1 MKDNRTVTEK
11 FRDLLGLKQT
21 IVNELLPLA
30 DIQLATS
37 IVNKLSTSPLNID
50 NKLLFFLA
58 QRVTDIVNNLKK
70 LYKYGI
76 NATEE
81 DADQF
86 VNLIYK
92 YYNENN
98 NLITSTKQFL
108 SRIGTNSTAPGQQQ
122 RGRMESQGALLI
134 RLSSIITSIV
144 KDVEKKLVDLSY
156 SMDDIIREKRL
167 SEEID
172 DEEEV
177 NLLEKSQDLENRID
191 QYRESIKDINLS
203 IISLSSNLSY
213 ILPKNPEVFDVLE
226 KLLMD
231 LEGTQ
236 VYEEMSQKIS
246 SYFDYINNNL
256 PNLDFFGGLVNS
268 LKSSRDKI
276 VYLIQQQQWLISD
289 VDIIV
294 QKFIEILTAIYNQ
307 LNTGETTQELK
318 KARINYDQIINFV
331 NRYGSQL
338 DSEMQP
344 KRPGEEIE
352 QIPASQIAGQPSI
365 PSDFGQQQ
373 RDYIKIDE
381 WPPFIEQDYDGL
393 ELYKDKYIM
402 PLVSVVPD
410 KTRRIKFIKSVEDL
424 FDSGEITA
432 KKLVNIKSK
441 VKKYLLAN
449 KINIDKIKGIISED
463 SGIEPE
469 STMGG
474 YKPPRRGE
482 FETMEEEEDEEGDD
496 YDPYPEFAEADP
508 FPVRSGEN
516 PFFRPSPRKEVEGA
530 SEGKSIDE
538 TSWDSMTSDM
548 NDLNV
553 KELKRKYN
561 RLINE
566 VTEPAERERIDDADL
581 DIRDKYNLLRTY
593 FSDKRVLGVGQGL
606 KNKRMSG
613 KGIKWKNQIIEPT
626 IGHQQEPRYIKFGR
640 FLINTKKLKDDVLSL
655 RREKG
660 TAIQNLPAYKMSK
673 PFSKV
678 INQIVGNGIPDEDDY
693 LDLTDE
699 EKRYLHK
706 VSKESDLNSKIK
718 IPTPSKDEDDKDLHL
733 FNVYKGE
740 IIAGNDSKQLI
751 TKFKNLMNKMCKK
764 GQIGKKDMDEIL
776 SLL

>member
-1 MKDNRTVTEK
+1 
-11 FRDLLGLKQT
+11 
-21 IVNELLPLA
+21 
-30 DIQLATS
+30 
-37 IVNKLSTSPLNID
+37 
-50 NKLLFFLA
+50 
-58 QRVTDIVNNLKK
+58 
-70 LYKYGI
+70 
-76 NATEE
+76 
-81 DADQF
+81 
-86 VNLIYK
+86 
-92 YYNENN
+92 
-98 NLITSTKQFL
+98 
-108 SRIGTNSTAPGQQQ
+108 
-122 RGRMESQGALLI
+122 
-134 RLSSIITSIV
+134 
-144 KDVEKKLVDLSY
+144 
-156 SMDDIIREKRL
+156 
-167 SEEID
+167 
-172 DEEEV
+172 
-177 NLLEKSQDLENRID
+177 
-191 QYRESIKDINLS
+191 
-203 IISLSSNLSY
+203 
-213 ILPKNPEVFDVLE
+213 
-226 KLLMD
+226 MD

-289 VDIIV
+289 VDIII

-318 KARINYDQIINFV
+318 EARKNYDQIINFV

-410 KTRRIKFIKSVEDL
+410 KTRRLKFIKSVEDL
-424 FDSGEITA
+424 FDSGNVTT

-469 STMGG
+469 ATRGG

-482 FETMEEEEDEEGDD
+482 FETMEQQDDDEGDDEEGDD

-516 PFFRPSPRKEVEGA
+516 PFFRPIPRKAEEGA
-530 SEGKSIDE
+530 SEGKSVDE
-538 TSWDSMTSDM
+538 TSWDSMTDDM
-548 NDLNV
+548 NNLNHMDLT
-553 KELKRKYN
+553 RKFY
-561 RLINE
+561 RLLNE
-566 VTEPAERERIDDADL
+566 VTEPAEVNRINDRSL
-581 DIRDKYNLLRTY
+581 DIREKYNLLRTY
-593 FSDKRVLGVGQGL
+593 LSDKRVLGVGQGL
-606 KNKRMSG
+606 KKGRMSG

-655 RREKG
+655 RRG
-660 TAIQNLPAYKMSK
+660 TGTTLQNLPAYKMSK

-678 INQIVGNGIPDEDDY
+678 VKCIAGNGIPDENDY
-693 LDLTDE
+693 LDLTDD

-740 IIAGNDSKQLI
+740 IIAGNDSKELI
-751 TKFKNLMNKMCKK
+751 GKFKNLMGKMCKK